1 MASATISDEALLA
14 ALRAHP
20 QLRVRIASVIGIVLD
35 GDGVLKEADAAEDL
49 LFDEV
54 RLLGRELLQGWA
66 ERAIAAAGQETGQ
79 QPGVRRM
86 GKKNSAGIANSA
98 K

>member
-1 MASATISDEALLA
+1 MASTTISDEALLA

-20 QLRVRIASVIGIVLD
+20 QLRGRIASMIGIVMD
-35 GDGVLKEADAAEDL
+35 GDGALKEADAAEDL
-49 LFDEV
+49 LFGEV

-66 ERAIAAAGQETGQ
+66 ERAIAVTGQETGR

-86 GKKNSAGIANSA
+86 GKKNFAGTANLA